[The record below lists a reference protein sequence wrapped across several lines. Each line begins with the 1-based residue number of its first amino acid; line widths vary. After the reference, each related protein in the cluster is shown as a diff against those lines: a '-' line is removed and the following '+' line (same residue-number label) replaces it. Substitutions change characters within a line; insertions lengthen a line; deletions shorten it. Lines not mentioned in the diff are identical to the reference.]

1 MILAH
6 VGSGGSPWAYHPHPE
21 VWALVIVA
29 VAAYWSIARNIGP
42 VQAPQGERPVS
53 RKHAVVFGAGLAL
66 LYIGA
71 SYPIH
76 DIAERYLYWVHMVQ
90 HLLFTLVAPPLL
102 ILGTPPWMRRW
113 ILERTHLSGFVKR
126 ACRPVSAAL
135 LFNSVA
141 AISHAPFFVNYT
153 APHELVHFLAHNLLF
168 WVSMIMWFPV
178 LNQDPEYPTMQAPL
192 KIGYLFLQS
201 IIPNV
206 PVAFLAFADSVV
218 YKYYGSVPRPFSM
231 TAVEDQQLAGGIMKT
246 CGTVILWS
254 VILVVFWHWYRDEH
268 GEDLAYMRR
277 PVPSSKPASDAAM
290 PDVLTW
296 EQVEQELARSKPA
309 PAP

>member
-1 MILAH
+1 MLAH
-6 VGSGGSPWAYHPHPE
+6 VGGGGSPWAYHLHPE
-21 VWALVIVA
+21 VWALVIV
-29 VAAYWSIARNIGP
+29 VAAGYWSVATNAGP
-42 VQAPQGERPVS
+42 QHAAEGVRPVT
-53 RKHAVVFGAGLAL
+53 RGQAAIFAAGLTFL
-66 LYIGA
+66 FIGA

-113 ILERTHLSGFVKR
+113 ILQRTHLSGVVKR
-126 ACRPVSAAL
+126 VCRP
-135 LFNSVA
+135 VA

-168 WVSMIMWFPV
+168 WASMIMWFPV
-178 LNQDPEYPTMQAPL
+178 LNKDPEYPTMSPPL

-206 PVAFLAFADSVV
+206 PVAFLAFADQVV
-218 YKYYGSVPRPFSM
+218 YRHYGTVPRPFTM

-246 CGTVILWS
+246 CGTLILWS
-254 VILVVFWHWYRDEH
+254 VILVVFWQWYCDEH
-268 GEDLAYMRR
+268 DDDLAYMRR
-277 PVPSSKPASDAAM
+277 TVPARPRVPSEDDAI

-296 EQVEQELARSKPA
+296 DHVEQELARSKP
-309 PAP
+309 PASTP